1 MERPYKYF
9 TAISVFFVA
18 VLLISNVASTKIVDL
33 HGLVFDGGT
42 LLFPLS
48 YIFGDILTEVYGYKK
63 SRQTIWLGFFCALL
77 MSLVFMLIG
86 ALPPAADWANQD
98 AYEKIL
104 GLTPRIVGASLIA
117 YFCGEF
123 LNSAVLAKMKVATK
137 GRFLWLRTI
146 SSTVAAQLLD
156 TLLFTAIAFWGILPN
171 SVLIAIFLSNYTFK
185 IAIEVLF
192 TPLTYRIVA
201 FLKREE
207 QEDFYD
213 RETDFNPFRR

>member
-1 MERPYKYF
+1 MERSYKYF

-18 VLLISNVASTKIVDL
+18 VLLISNVASTKIVDF

-63 SRQTIWLGFFCALL
+63 SRQTIWLGFFSALM
-77 MSLVFMLIG
+77 MSLVFILIG

-117 YFCGEF
+117 YLCGEF
-123 LNSAVLAKMKVATK
+123 LNSMILAKIKVATK
-137 GRFLWLRTI
+137 GRHLWLRTI
-146 SSTVAAQLLD
+146 SSTLAAQLVD
-156 TLLFTAIAFWGILPN
+156 TLLFTGIAFWGIFPN
-171 SVLIAIFLSNYTFK
+171 SVLMAIFLSNYVFK
-185 IAIEVLF
+185 IGIEVLF
-192 TPLTYRIVA
+192 TPATYWVVA

-213 RETDFNPFRR
+213 RDTKFNPFKG